1 MVQIIKALKYMHS
14 NKVIHR
20 NLELENLLL
29 TERMELKVG
38 DFSSATK
45 LDFEGQRKKT
55 ICSSTYYIS
64 PEMIDGKNGH
74 SFEVDI
80 WSLGI
85 ILYTLL
91 IGKTPFEDKD
101 DKSTI
106 KRIKSNSNSFP
117 SNPIISEAAKDL
129 IKQILISDPS
139 KRPSLSQILT
149 HDFFNQIIPKLLPI
163 STLTGPPSLS
173 DIELLKSNGNN
184 NIENNNIENNN
195 SDNNNSDNNNDSNK
209 ISDIPKELE
218 IWVTK
223 WIDFSGKYGLGYKLN
238 NGFFGA
244 FFNDSTKIILNPVTN
259 IFYYIYRHIID
270 KQEIINSYNIEN
282 YPKELQKK
290 VVLLEHF
297 KNIMEPESNQISEQ
311 ENSIKNKEI
320 NDKPFIYIK
329 KWMRAKHSIMFRLS
343 NLSLQTIF
351 IDKTEMILST
361 QCKIVTYCNKKGERK
376 TYPLSIA
383 CQMNDNEI
391 IKRLNYIK
399 AMLEHMLNLNN
410 QKKIIDEIIGNDK
423 NDDNIEK
430 EIQIVFTSN
439 DQLIKDLCISCKTSD
454 NFSDVKNLLFKNYP
468 NLASKQLEFLVN
480 GGPVNINK
488 TIKENKIR
496 DNNHILIVDVNFD

>member
-1 MVQIIKALKYMHS
+1 MLYGSNYKALKYMHS

-55 ICSSTYYIS
+55 ICSSTNYIS
-64 PEMIDGKNGH
+64 PEMIDGKKGH

-106 KRIKSNSNSFP
+106 KRIKSNAYSFP
-117 SNPIISEAAKDL
+117 SNPIISESAKDL
-129 IKQILISDPS
+129 IEQILISDPS
-139 KRPSLSQILT
+139 KRPSLDQILT

-173 DIELLKSNGNN
+173 YIELLKSNGNN
-184 NIENNNIENNN
+184 NSDNNKNSDNHNNDNNNI
-195 SDNNNSDNNNDSNK
+195 DNNKKSNNNNDDNK
-209 ISDIPKELE
+209 ISNIPKGPD

-223 WIDFSGKYGLGYKLN
+223 WIDFSNKYGLGYILN
-238 NGFFGA
+238 NGFFGV
-244 FFNDSTKIILNPVTN
+244 FFNDNSKIIVNPVTKS
-259 IFYYIYRHIID
+259 FCYIHRNIID
-270 KQEIINSYNIEN
+270 NQETINSYNIEN

-290 VVLLEHF
+290 VALLNHF
-297 KNIMEPESNQISEQ
+297 KKVLEPESNQISEQ
-311 ENSIKNKEI
+311 ENNIKKKEI
-320 NDKPFIYIK
+320 NEKPFIYIK
-329 KWMRAKHSIMFRLS
+329 KWMRTKLSIMFRLS
-343 NLSLQTIF
+343 NKTVQVIF
-351 IDKTEMILST
+351 NDKTEMFLSS

-383 CQMNDNEI
+383 LQKNDQEM
-391 IKRLNYIK
+391 IKRLKYTK
-399 AMLEHMLNLNN
+399 GMLEYWLNLNM
-410 QKKIIDEIIGNDK
+410 QKKN
-423 NDDNIEK
+423 
-430 EIQIVFTSN
+430 S
-439 DQLIKDLCISCKTSD
+439 
-454 NFSDVKNLLFKNYP
+454 
-468 NLASKQLEFLVN
+468 
-480 GGPVNINK
+480 
-488 TIKENKIR
+488 
-496 DNNHILIVDVNFD
+496 